1 MANWAAGQLA
11 RLKRQS
17 LKTHSPRER
26 EARLRFNTADQLCCS
41 HLKSTM
47 HKPFVPVLI
56 AIALGACAVPQPYR
70 PPGPGQTPTVP
81 TPAPAPTIET
91 QPAPPPPTI
100 EEPQP
105 LPAPVREPMLGAAS
119 RALVSQAQ
127 IQLASKNF
135 AVAASSV
142 ERALRIE
149 PDNPLLWIELGKVR
163 QAEGNYG
170 QAENMGRRALS
181 MSANAPRA
189 QSAAWSL
196 IADSYRAR
204 GKNVEAQEAE
214 SRAAALR

>member
-1 MANWAAGQLA
+1 
-11 RLKRQS
+11 
-17 LKTHSPRER
+17 
-26 EARLRFNTADQLCCS
+26 
-41 HLKSTM
+41 M
-47 HKPFVPVLI
+47 HKISALLLI
-56 AIALGACAVPQPYR
+56 AVALSACAVPQPYR

-81 TPAPAPTIET
+81 TPAPPPTIET

-100 EEPQP
+100 EEPEP
-105 LPAPVREPMLGAAS
+105 LPPVLREPTLGAAS
-119 RALVSQAQ
+119 RALVGQAQ
-127 IQLASKNF
+127 TQLASKNF

-204 GKNVEAQEAE
+204 GRNAEAQEAE
-214 SRAAALR
+214 SRAMALR